1 MVMAANSSLPISR
14 NKTVSSR
21 RCSQSSSKSSSQRCR
36 APRTNASS
44 KSVVAGS
51 ASRDDSEDEVDFGR
65 RAVLSGVPLAI
76 AGLAMNTQQASAI
89 QGLVA
94 GRLPGLSEVDSDGF
108 CKYTRPEGKSGG
120 HGVGWS
126 EIPPYSF
133 KVPDGWDE
141 KPTSIADLGGAEVD
155 LRFQGTEGDLAVIV
169 APVLRFRDV
178 GFNADINLD
187 EIFDGGPKQL
197 ITGFA
202 PEITGEPLEDE
213 NLLRMEKVT
222 ANNLPKYQYEIL
234 GGDKLPGHHL
244 LISATATKNRVYI
257 ITVNASANQWRK
269 NKDKLLKIAESFA
282 VSKA

>member
-1 MVMAANSSLPISR
+1 MMMMAANTLTTAR
-14 NKTVSSR
+14 RSSR
-21 RCSQSSSKSSSQRCR
+21 PSVRTPSAQRCR
-36 APRTNASS
+36 VIKNNASS
-44 KSVVAGS
+44 KSLVAGS

-178 GFNADINLD
+178 GFNADVNLD
-187 EIFDGGPKQL
+187 QIFDGGPKQL

-244 LISATATKNRVYI
+244 LISATATRNRVYI

>member
-1 MVMAANSSLPISR
+1 MMIMAANTLTTTRRS
-14 NKTVSSR
+14 SSR
-21 RCSQSSSKSSSQRCR
+21 PSVRTIHAHSSSQRCR
-36 APRTNASS
+36 IVTKNASS

-51 ASRDDSEDEVDFGR
+51 ASRDDSEDEVVDVGR